1 LRLSFNCGQH
11 RKKTHRN
18 STSLDLRSKK
28 PRPVGGLG
36 KQKSQH
42 TLVTGHQSGWLLNS
56 SVHIPL

>member
-1 LRLSFNCGQH
+1 LNLLRLSFNCGQH

-42 TLVTGHQSGWLLNS
+42 TLVITRVAGF
-56 SVHIPL
+56 